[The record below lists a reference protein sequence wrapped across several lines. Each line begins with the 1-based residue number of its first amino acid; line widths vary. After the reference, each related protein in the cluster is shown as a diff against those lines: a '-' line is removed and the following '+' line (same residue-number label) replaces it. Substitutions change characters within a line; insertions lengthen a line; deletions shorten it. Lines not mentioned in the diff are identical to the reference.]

1 MYRRTPEEAVTIEEL
16 PFRPGIATWWK
27 GRMYWASLGSELHP
41 GRGIA
46 SWAPGEAVRFDVDDV
61 SVYDIHSEEGWL
73 VLEPRFLGADNK
85 PMRRVLN
92 QGWRWRPA
100 DGVVPMALGP
110 EGAASARSRSNG
122 WTATA
127 YPESDL
133 VRLES
138 ETGQSLSMRV
148 YYPYRLAWVGRSLLV
163 SSIGCGL
170 SLFENLADA
179 IG

>member
-1 MYRRTPEEAVTIEEL
+1 MH
-16 PFRPGIATWWK
+16 
-27 GRMYWASLGSELHP
+27 WASLGSDLHP

-61 SVYDIHSEEGWL
+61 SVYDIHPEEGWL

-85 PMRRVLN
+85 PVRRVLN
-92 QGWRWRPA
+92 EGWRWRPA
-100 DGVVPMALGP
+100 DGCVPMALGP
-110 EGAASARSRSNG
+110 EGASSARSHANG

-133 VRLES
+133 VELKADDGD
-138 ETGQSLSMRV
+138 TVSMTV
-148 YYPYRLAWVGRSLLV
+148 YYPFRLAWVGRSLLV

-170 SLFENLADA
+170 LLFEDLAETLSRRV
-179 IG
+179 